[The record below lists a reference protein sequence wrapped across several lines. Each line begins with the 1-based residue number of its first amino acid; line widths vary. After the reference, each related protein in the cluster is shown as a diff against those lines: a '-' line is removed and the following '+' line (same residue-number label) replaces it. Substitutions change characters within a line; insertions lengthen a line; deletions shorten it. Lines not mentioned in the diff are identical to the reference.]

1 MKTSKMAL
9 FIAAVMF
16 APSAFA
22 YEITPYVGLGIV
34 VDKANTSAKRVAF
47 DSANLPVINFTN
59 PDLGAVAGAFMPN
72 AGNDMDFDMA
82 FAGEIT
88 AGVKIDNVRLEAEV
102 ALRSASEDD
111 YKIFDGNIEISM
123 GGPVPGGVKIPTEI
137 ETATKVRHNSY
148 LFNMFYD
155 FDLGTR
161 WTPYVG
167 AGIGFGVYH
176 QKAIV
181 EIDIGERDE
190 FLLANSGNPTV
201 DIIGP
206 ERVNA
211 MLAGLQQYER
221 EMTVADDTLYRFEWQ
236 VSAGIA
242 YNFNEDWALD
252 LGYRF
257 NSSTVGGEFVYAHE
271 IKLGARYMF

>member
-47 DSANLPVINFTN
+47 DSANLPVINFPN

-111 YKIFDGNIEISM
+111 YKIFDGNIKMSM
-123 GGPVPGGVKIPTEI
+123 GGMGGSMPNLKIPTEI

-181 EIDIGERDE
+181 EIDIEEDE
-190 FLLANSGNPTV
+190 ILIANPGNPIPGLPGV
-201 DIIGP
+201 AAG
-206 ERVNA
+206 
-211 MLAGLQQYER
+211 MLAELQQYER

>member
-1 MKTSKMAL
+1 MKTTKIAL
-9 FIAAVMF
+9 FMAALMF

-47 DSANLPVINFTN
+47 DRSNLDNLTLANIQTAMGSAFL
-59 PDLGAVAGAFMPN
+59 PN
-72 AGNDMDFDMA
+72 AGSNMDFDMA

-102 ALRSASEDD
+102 AIRSASEDD
-111 YKIFDGNIEISM
+111 YNIFDGNINIQNDL
-123 GGPVPGGVKIPTEI
+123 GQIVLPLEI
-137 ETATKVRHNSY
+137 ETATTVRHNSY

-155 FDLGTR
+155 FDFGTR

-167 AGIGFGVYH
+167 AGIGLGVYH

-181 EIDIGERDE
+181 DIDIEE
-190 FLLANSGNPTV
+190 EKFLDLNSPSGSM
-201 DIIGP
+201 
-206 ERVNA
+206 
-211 MLAGLQQYER
+211 MLPFVQDFER

-236 VSAGIA
+236 VSAGVA
-242 YNFNEDWALD
+242 YNFDEDWVLD

-257 NSSTVGGEFVYAHE
+257 NSATVGGEFVYAHE
-271 IKLGARYMF
+271 VKLGARYMF

>member
-47 DSANLPVINFTN
+47 DSANLPVINIAN

-111 YKIFDGNIEISM
+111 YKIFDGNIEMSM
-123 GGPVPGGVKIPTEI
+123 GGPVPGSVYIPTEI

-181 EIDIGERDE
+181 EIDIEEDE
-190 FLLANSGNPTV
+190 FLIANAGNPMV
-201 DIIGP
+201 DIIG
-206 ERVNA
+206 A
-211 MLAGLQQYER
+211 GMLAQLQQYER

>member
-1 MKTSKMAL
+1 MKTSKIAL

-47 DSANLPVINFTN
+47 DSANLPVINFPN

-111 YKIFDGNIEISM
+111 YKIFDGNIKMSM
-123 GGPVPGGVKIPTEI
+123 GGPVPILKIPTEI

-181 EIDIGERDE
+181 EIDIEEDE
-190 FLLANSGNPTV
+190 FGIANAGNQILELPGV
-201 DIIGP
+201 AAG
-206 ERVNA
+206 
-211 MLAGLQQYER
+211 MLAKLQQYER

>member
-47 DSANLPVINFTN
+47 DSANLPVINFEN

-111 YKIFDGNIEISM
+111 YKIFDGNIEMSM
-123 GGPVPGGVKIPTEI
+123 GDRPVPGSVYIPTEI

-181 EIDIGERDE
+181 EIDIEERDE
-190 FLLANSGNPTV
+190 FLLANSGNLMAGTIV
-201 DIIGP
+201 DK
-206 ERVNA
+206 V
-211 MLAGLQQYER
+211 LAGLQQYER

>member
-47 DSANLPVINFTN
+47 DSANLPVINFEN

-111 YKIFDGNIEISM
+111 YKIFDGNIAMSM
-123 GGPVPGGVKIPTEI
+123 GDIVPNLKIPTEI

-181 EIDIGERDE
+181 EIDIEEDE
-190 FLLANSGNPTV
+190 FLIANAGNLILELPGAAADV
-201 DIIGP
+201 
-206 ERVNA
+206 
-211 MLAGLQQYER
+211 LAGLQQYER

>member
-47 DSANLPVINFTN
+47 DSANLPVINVAN

-111 YKIFDGNIEISM
+111 YKIFDGNIDMSM
-123 GGPVPGGVKIPTEI
+123 GSLPGSVNIPTEI

-181 EIDIGERDE
+181 EIDIEEDE
-190 FLLANSGNPTV
+190 FGIANAGNPILDLMGGA
-201 DIIGP
+201 DI
-206 ERVNA
+206 
-211 MLAGLQQYER
+211 LAQLQQYER

>member
-47 DSANLPVINFTN
+47 DSANLPVINFAT

-111 YKIFDGNIEISM
+111 YKIFDENIEMSM
-123 GGPVPGGVKIPTEI
+123 GGSLPNLKIPTEI

-181 EIDIGERDE
+181 EIDIDEDE
-190 FLLANSGNPTV
+190 FLIANAGNPILV
-201 DIIGP
+201 SGGA
-206 ERVNA
+206 N
-211 MLAGLQQYER
+211 MLAQLQQYER

>member
-47 DSANLPVINFTN
+47 DSANLPVINFPT

-111 YKIFDGNIEISM
+111 YKIFDGNIEMSM
-123 GGPVPGGVKIPTEI
+123 GGSVPGSVNIPTEI

-167 AGIGFGVYH
+167 AGIGLGVYH

-181 EIDIGERDE
+181 EIDIEEDE
-190 FLLANSGNPTV
+190 FLIVNAGNPILSASGAAADV
-201 DIIGP
+201 
-206 ERVNA
+206 
-211 MLAGLQQYER
+211 LAGLQQFER

>member
-1 MKTSKMAL
+1 MKTTKIAL
-9 FIAAVMF
+9 FMAALMF

-47 DSANLPVINFTN
+47 DRSNLNNLTMDNIQTAMGSAFL
-59 PDLGAVAGAFMPN
+59 PN
-72 AGNDMDFDMA
+72 AGSNMDFDMA

-102 ALRSASEDD
+102 AIRSASEDD
-111 YKIFDGNIEISM
+111 YNIFDGNINIQ
-123 GGPVPGGVKIPTEI
+123 GDLGQIVLPLEI
-137 ETATKVRHNSY
+137 ETATTVRHNSY

-155 FDLGTR
+155 FDFGTR

-167 AGIGFGVYH
+167 AGIGLGVYH

-181 EIDIGERDE
+181 DIDIEE
-190 FLLANSGNPTV
+190 EKFLALNSSFEPILETV
-201 DIIGP
+201 ILP
-206 ERVNA
+206 KVQRF
-211 MLAGLQQYER
+211 ER

-236 VSAGIA
+236 VSAGVA
-242 YNFNEDWALD
+242 YNFDEDWVLD

-257 NSSTVGGEFVYAHE
+257 NSATVGGEFVYAHE
-271 IKLGARYMF
+271 VKLGARYMF

>member
-1 MKTSKMAL
+1 MKTSKIAL

-47 DSANLPVINFTN
+47 DSANLPVINFPT

-111 YKIFDGNIEISM
+111 YKIFDGNIDMSM
-123 GGPVPGGVKIPTEI
+123 DGSLPNLKIPTEI

-167 AGIGFGVYH
+167 AGVGFGVYH

-181 EIDIGERDE
+181 EIDIEEDE
-190 FLLANSGNPTV
+190 ILIANAGNQILELPGAAA
-201 DIIGP
+201 D
-206 ERVNA
+206 
-211 MLAGLQQYER
+211 MLAPLQQYER

>member
-47 DSANLPVINFTN
+47 DSANLPVINFPT

-111 YKIFDGNIEISM
+111 YKIFDGNIKMSM
-123 GGPVPGGVKIPTEI
+123 GGPVPILKIPTEI

-167 AGIGFGVYH
+167 AGVGFGVYH

-181 EIDIGERDE
+181 EIDIEEDE
-190 FLLANSGNPTV
+190 ILIANAGNQILELPGAAA
-201 DIIGP
+201 D
-206 ERVNA
+206 
-211 MLAGLQQYER
+211 MLAPLQQYER

>member
-22 YEITPYVGLGIV
+22 YEITPYVGLGLVI
-34 VDKANTSAKRVAF
+34 DKANTSAKRVAF

-111 YKIFDGNIEISM
+111 YKIFDENIEMSM
-123 GGPVPGGVKIPTEI
+123 GGSLPNLKIPTEI

-181 EIDIGERDE
+181 EIDIEEDE
-190 FLLANSGNPTV
+190 FLIANEGNP
-201 DIIGP
+201 ILSGP
-206 ERVNA
+206 GA
-211 MLAGLQQYER
+211 AAGMLAQLQQFER

-236 VSAGIA
+236 VSAGVA

>member
-47 DSANLPVINFTN
+47 DSAKLPVINLGTF
-59 PDLGAVAGAFMPN
+59 DMGAVAGAFMPN

-123 GGPVPGGVKIPTEI
+123 GSLPGGLNIPTEI

-190 FLLANSGNPTV
+190 FWVANLDIQIPEFMV
-201 DIIGP
+201 DA
-206 ERVNA
+206 VNE
-211 MLAGLQQYER
+211 MLAGLQQFER

>member
-47 DSANLPVINFTN
+47 DSANLPVINFPT

-111 YKIFDGNIEISM
+111 YKIFDENIEMSM
-123 GGPVPGGVKIPTEI
+123 GDIAPGSVNIPTEI

-181 EIDIGERDE
+181 EIDIEEDE
-190 FLLANSGNPTV
+190 IEIANPGNP
-201 DIIGP
+201 ILSAPG
-206 ERVNA
+206 A
-211 MLAGLQQYER
+211 AAGMLAQLQQYER

-252 LGYRF
+252 FGYRF

>member
-47 DSANLPVINFTN
+47 DSANLPVINFPTS
-59 PDLGAVAGAFMPN
+59 DLGAVAGAFMPN

-111 YKIFDGNIEISM
+111 YKIFDGNIEMSM
-123 GGPVPGGVKIPTEI
+123 GDIAPGSVNIPTEI

-181 EIDIGERDE
+181 EIDIEEDE
-190 FLLANSGNPTV
+190 FWIANAENPMV
-201 DIIGP
+201 DIIG
-206 ERVNA
+206 NG
-211 MLAGLQQYER
+211 MLAKLQQYER

>member
-47 DSANLPVINFTN
+47 DSANLPVINFPN

-82 FAGEIT
+82 FAGEIN

-111 YKIFDGNIEISM
+111 YKIFDGNIDMSM
-123 GGPVPGGVKIPTEI
+123 GDIVPNLKIPTEI

-181 EIDIGERDE
+181 EIDIEEDE
-190 FLLANSGNPTV
+190 IGIATPGNPIPGLPGGA
-201 DIIGP
+201 DI
-206 ERVNA
+206 
-211 MLAGLQQYER
+211 LAELQQYER

>member
-47 DSANLPVINFTN
+47 DSANLPVINFPT

-111 YKIFDGNIEISM
+111 YKIFDGNIDMSM
-123 GGPVPGGVKIPTEI
+123 GDIVPTLLKIPTEI

-181 EIDIGERDE
+181 EIDIEEDE
-190 FLLANSGNPTV
+190 FLIANAGNP
-201 DIIGP
+201 ILSSLPGG
-206 ERVNA
+206 A
-211 MLAGLQQYER
+211 AGMLAQLQQYER

>member
-47 DSANLPVINFTN
+47 NSANLPVINVEN

-111 YKIFDGNIEISM
+111 YKIFDGNIDMSK
-123 GGPVPGGVKIPTEI
+123 GVMPALKIPTEI

-181 EIDIGERDE
+181 EIDIEEDE
-190 FLLANSGNPTV
+190 IGIANPGNQILELPGV
-201 DIIGP
+201 AAG
-206 ERVNA
+206 
-211 MLAGLQQYER
+211 MLEKLQQYER

>member
-47 DSANLPVINFTN
+47 DSAKLPVINFAAQ
-59 PDLGAVAGAFMPN
+59 DLGAVAGAFMPN

-111 YKIFDGNIEISM
+111 YKIFDGNIEMSM
-123 GGPVPGGVKIPTEI
+123 GGSLPNLKIPTEI

-167 AGIGFGVYH
+167 AGIGLGVYH

-181 EIDIGERDE
+181 EIDIEEDE
-190 FLLANSGNPTV
+190 FLIANAGNPILSAPGAAADV
-201 DIIGP
+201 
-206 ERVNA
+206 
-211 MLAGLQQYER
+211 LAGLQQFER

>member
-47 DSANLPVINFTN
+47 DSANLPVINLAN
-59 PDLGAVAGAFMPN
+59 LAGAFANLAGAFMPN

-111 YKIFDGNIEISM
+111 YKIFDENIEISM
-123 GGPVPGGVKIPTEI
+123 GGSAPGSVNIPTEI

-181 EIDIGERDE
+181 EIDIEEDE
-190 FLLANSGNPTV
+190 FGIANAGNQIPGPIV
-201 DIIGP
+201 DD
-206 ERVNA
+206 

>member
-47 DSANLPVINFTN
+47 DSANLPVINFEN
-59 PDLGAVAGAFMPN
+59 PDLGAIAGAFMPN

-111 YKIFDGNIEISM
+111 YKIFDGNIEMSM
-123 GGPVPGGVKIPTEI
+123 GGVAPGSVNIPTEI

-181 EIDIGERDE
+181 EIDIEEDE
-190 FLLANSGNPTV
+190 ILIANAGNP
-201 DIIGP
+201 ILSAPG
-206 ERVNA
+206 A
-211 MLAGLQQYER
+211 AAGMLAKLQQYER

>member
-47 DSANLPVINFTN
+47 DSANLPVINFPN

-111 YKIFDGNIEISM
+111 YKIFDGNIEMSM
-123 GGPVPGGVKIPTEI
+123 GDIAPGSVNIPTEI

-181 EIDIGERDE
+181 EIDIEEDE
-190 FLLANSGNPTV
+190 IGIATPGNPIPGLPGGA
-201 DIIGP
+201 DI
-206 ERVNA
+206 
-211 MLAGLQQYER
+211 LAELQQYER

>member
-47 DSANLPVINFTN
+47 DSAKLPVINVKN

-111 YKIFDGNIEISM
+111 YKIFDGNIGMSM
-123 GGPVPGGVKIPTEI
+123 GDSAPNLKIPTEI

-181 EIDIGERDE
+181 EIDIEEDE
-190 FLLANSGNPTV
+190 FGIANAGNPILDLMGGA
-201 DIIGP
+201 DI
-206 ERVNA
+206 
-211 MLAGLQQYER
+211 LAQLQQYER

>member
-47 DSANLPVINFTN
+47 DSANLPVINFPN

-111 YKIFDGNIEISM
+111 YKIFDGNIKTSE
-123 GGPVPGGVKIPTEI
+123 GGPVPSVNIPTEI

-181 EIDIGERDE
+181 EIDIGEKDE
-190 FLLANSGNPTV
+190 FLLANPNLGNPTAG
-201 DIIGP
+201 IIWNGMS
-206 ERVNA
+206 A
-211 MLAGLQQYER
+211 QLQQYER

>member
-47 DSANLPVINFTN
+47 DSAKLPVINVKN

-111 YKIFDGNIEISM
+111 YKIFDGNIEMSM
-123 GGPVPGGVKIPTEI
+123 GDSAPNLKIPTEI

-181 EIDIGERDE
+181 EIDIEEDE
-190 FLLANSGNPTV
+190 FGIANAGNPILELPGV
-201 DIIGP
+201 AAG
-206 ERVNA
+206 
-211 MLAGLQQYER
+211 MLAKLQQYER

-242 YNFNEDWALD
+242 YNFSEDWALD

>member
-47 DSANLPVINFTN
+47 DSANLPVINFEN

-111 YKIFDGNIEISM
+111 YKIFDENIEISM
-123 GGPVPGGVKIPTEI
+123 VGPVPGSVKIPTEI

-190 FLLANSGNPTV
+190 FLLANSNLGNQTAG
-201 DIIGP
+201 IIWNGMSA
-206 ERVNA
+206 E
-211 MLAGLQQYER
+211 LQQYER

>member
-47 DSANLPVINFTN
+47 DSAKLPVINVKN

-111 YKIFDGNIEISM
+111 YKIFDRNIKMSM
-123 GGPVPGGVKIPTEI
+123 GDIVPGSVNIPTEI

-181 EIDIGERDE
+181 EIDIEEDE
-190 FLLANSGNPTV
+190 IGIANPGNP
-201 DIIGP
+201 ILSGP
-206 ERVNA
+206 VA
-211 MLAGLQQYER
+211 AGMLAPLQQYER

>member
-47 DSANLPVINFTN
+47 NSANLPAINFEN

-111 YKIFDGNIEISM
+111 YKIFDGNIEMSKDS
-123 GGPVPGGVKIPTEI
+123 VPNLKIPTEI

-181 EIDIGERDE
+181 EIDIEEDE
-190 FLLANSGNPTV
+190 IEIANPGNPILELPGV
-201 DIIGP
+201 AAG
-206 ERVNA
+206 
-211 MLAGLQQYER
+211 MLAKLQQYER